1 MSQRGFVVWFTGL
14 SGAGKSTLAAMLA
27 GEISR
32 RGVHVET
39 LDGDEVRTHLS
50 KGLGFSK
57 EDRDTNIR
65 RIGYVA
71 KLIARAGSCAIT
83 AAISPYRE
91 IRDEQRRAAQ
101 GRFCEVY
108 CSCPIEALSARDAKG
123 LYKKAL
129 AGEIKNFTGV
139 DDPYEAPT
147 NADVVVETDKE
158 TKEQS
163 LAKIL
168 AKLEELGYVPR
179 ASVVEAAEGA
189 AHGKRLVLPHGGELV
204 DRWVHGAGEKERLV
218 EKAKS
223 LPAIVLDERAA
234 ADVENIAVG
243 AFSPLKGFMTS
254 KDYLR
259 VVREMR
265 LENGL
270 VWSVPIAL
278 AVSQAQAE
286 QIRIGAEVAL
296 RMPDGRNVGILEVS
310 DKYVPDK
317 ELEAREVYRTTEDK
331 HPGVAYLKSSGD
343 VYVGGEIR
351 VWERPFAPEF
361 PAYHRDPAQTREL
374 FQSRGWHT
382 VVGFQTRNPIHRAHE
397 YITKCAL
404 EICDGLMIH
413 PLVGATK
420 SDDIPAQV
428 RMKCYEVLLEKYYPK
443 DRAVLS
449 VYPAAMRYGGPREAI
464 FHAMARKNY
473 GCSHFIVGRDHA
485 GVGNYYGTYDAQKI
499 FETFSTSELGITPL
513 NFENAFFSML
523 VGTMGTGKTAPGDAS
538 TQVSLSGT
546 KVRDLLRAGQLPPPE
561 FSRPEVAQILIDSMK
576 GG

>member
-14 SGAGKSTLAAMLA
+14 SGSGKSTLAAMLA
-27 GEISR
+27 AEIAR

-39 LDGDEVRTHLS
+39 LDGDEVRLHLS

-65 RIGYVA
+65 RIGFVA
-71 KLIARAGSCAIT
+71 KLIARAGGCAIT

-91 IRDEQRRAAQ
+91 IRDEQRRAAG

-108 CSCPIEALSARDAKG
+108 CACPIDALSERDAKG

-147 NADVVVETDKE
+147 NPEVVVETDKE
-158 TKEQS
+158 SKEQS
-163 LAKIL
+163 LAKIV
-168 AKLEELGYVPR
+168 AKLEELGFIHHAVT
-179 ASVVEAAEGA
+179 AAGEKVQTA
-189 AHGKRLVLPHGGELV
+189 ARKLAAPHGGELV
-204 DRWVHGAGEKERLV
+204 DRWAHGAEKEKLV

-223 LPAIVLDERAA
+223 LPSVTLDERAA

-270 VWSVPIAL
+270 VWSVPITL
-278 AVSQAQAE
+278 AVSQAAAE
-286 QIRIGAEVAL
+286 SIRVGGELAL
-296 RMPDGRNVGILEVS
+296 KMPDGRLVAVMEVM
-310 DKYVPDK
+310 DTFVPDK
-317 ELEAREVYRTTEDK
+317 ALEAREVYRTTDDK
-331 HPGVAYLKSSGD
+331 HPGVAHVKASGD

-351 VWERPFAPEF
+351 VLERPLSPEF
-361 PAYHRDPAQTREL
+361 PAYHRDPAKTREL
-374 FQSRGWHT
+374 FESRGWTT

-404 EICDGLMIH
+404 EICDGLM
-413 PLVGATK
+413 
-420 SDDIPAQV
+420 
-428 RMKCYEVLLEKYYPK
+428 
-443 DRAVLS
+443 
-449 VYPAAMRYGGPREAI
+449 
-464 FHAMARKNY
+464 
-473 GCSHFIVGRDHA
+473 
-485 GVGNYYGTYDAQKI
+485 
-499 FETFSTSELGITPL
+499 
-513 NFENAFFSML
+513 
-523 VGTMGTGKTAPGDAS
+523 
-538 TQVSLSGT
+538 
-546 KVRDLLRAGQLPPPE
+546 
-561 FSRPEVAQILIDSMK
+561 
-576 GG
+576 